1 MQHIFV
7 YKSGVSWDEFKL
19 FKWKLVYAANH
30 AADAHN
36 VECAFISHNQIKIP
50 LQTLFK
56 IRYYSASLASLKQKL
71 HTKVS

>member
-1 MQHIFV
+1 MNSNF
-7 YKSGVSWDEFKL
+7 L
-19 FKWKLVYAANH
+19 WKLVYAVNH
-30 AADAHN
+30 AVDAHN

-56 IRYYSASLASLKQKL
+56 IRYYSASMASLKQKW